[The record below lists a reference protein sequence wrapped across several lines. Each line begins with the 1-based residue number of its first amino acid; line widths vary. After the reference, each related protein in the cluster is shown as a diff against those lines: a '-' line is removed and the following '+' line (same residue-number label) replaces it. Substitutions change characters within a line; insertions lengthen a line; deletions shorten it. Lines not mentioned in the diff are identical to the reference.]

1 MVRVSV
7 GAKYFAK
14 GGCVLPAVCLIV
26 TIWRHQRPWQR
37 EVCSP
42 LSAVRVFAF
51 HCRQTPTTSS
61 PATAAKQGRIRQLKR
76 RHSTCVCVAYLCTQ
90 SFVNARQTC
99 EYRFEQRIVRRRGYF
114 LPLPSAASPYLF
126 PSSNDLAR
134 LTPLVRGPLQEN
146 WSVHEILIYSHSKQ
160 PAASTPIRH
169 IANQQQTRLLRLG
182 PYQPPVSVYPGMIAI
197 AVNNTGRANVV
208 KQEF

>member
-1 MVRVSV
+1 M
-7 GAKYFAK
+7 
-14 GGCVLPAVCLIV
+14 CVTRCLFNSNNLATPAALAERGMLSTECGSGFCISLPPNPDDIIAGYSSETRTNKAIETTPFYLCL
-26 TIWRHQRPWQR
+26 
-37 EVCSP
+37 CS
-42 LSAVRVFAF
+42 L
-51 HCRQTPTTSS
+51 
-61 PATAAKQGRIRQLKR
+61 G
-76 RHSTCVCVAYLCTQ
+76 YLCTQ

-114 LPLPSAASPYLF
+114 LPLPSAASPYLS

-169 IANQQQTRLLRLG
+169 IANQQQTRLLPSSWPLSTSG
-182 PYQPPVSVYPGMIAI
+182 FCVSWYDC
-197 AVNNTGRANVV
+197 NRR
-208 KQEF
+208 